1 MLVEGKPIAPPPS
14 GTTARQLLEDVCP
27 ELLGTA
33 VAAKF
38 DNEIHDLQNPVDGYE
53 SLAFLPI
60 TSKDG
65 WDVYRRSVIFLLITA
80 VHELDAQAE
89 VTVDFSANG
98 GLFIE
103 VSGFRGRTDGLAAAD
118 VAAIE
123 QRMRAIVKEDR
134 PIEKHFL
141 PRAEAVQLFKKTKAI
156 EKANLIAA
164 LQKETVSI
172 YSCGGYDDYLYG
184 AMLGRTG
191 KLGKFALD
199 AFSPGLLLRTP
210 SVESGGEVP
219 GAKPQP
225 KLSHVLQEAKRWA
238 DILHCDFVTDLNRA
252 KRGGQ
257 IGDIIRVS
265 EALQEKKIAQ
275 IADHIAEKRD
285 DLRLILIAGP
295 SSSGKTSFAQRLRI
309 QLRVNGLEPVA
320 ISLDDYFK
328 NRRDTPRT
336 PEGAYDYEA
345 LEALDVPL
353 LNEQIV
359 KLLRGEAVALPYY
372 NFLTGEREWGHTAPF
387 SIAENQPIIIEGIH
401 GLNEKLSAAIPRAK
415 KYKIYISALTQL
427 NIDAHNRIP
436 TTSARLVRRL
446 VRDYQFRG
454 SSAIKTLRQWKD
466 VRKGEETHIFPFQED
481 ADVMFNSALI
491 YELGVLKKY
500 AKPLLSAVPPEAP
513 ERTMAKKLLDF
524 CEYFDDITEE
534 DEIPNNS
541 ILREFIGKSVFF
553 K

>member
-1 MLVEGKPIAPPPS
+1 MYVEAKEIPTPAP
-14 GTTARQLLEDVCP
+14 GTTAREVLEACAP
-27 ELLGTA
+27 ELSGVA
-33 VAAKF
+33 VAGNF
-38 DNEIHDLQNPVDGYE
+38 DNEIHDLQNPVDGCRKLSFVRQGTAE
-53 SLAFLPI
+53 
-60 TSKDG
+60 G

-80 VHELDAQAE
+80 VHELDAAAE

-98 GLFIE
+98 GLFLEVRGAAGGLTADGVAKIE
-103 VSGFRGRTDGLAAAD
+103 AK
-118 VAAIE
+118 
-123 QRMRAIVKEDR
+123 MRAIIAEDR

-141 PRAEAVQLFKKTKAI
+141 PRDEAVRLFKQSKAI

-172 YSCGGYDDYLYG
+172 YSCGDFYDYLYG

-191 KLGKFALD
+191 LLGRFALD
-199 AFSPGLLLRTP
+199 FFAPGLLLRTP
-210 SVESGGEVP
+210 SVESHGDVP
-219 GAKPQP
+219 PAKPQP
-225 KLSHVLQEAKRWA
+225 KLSHVLTEAKRWA

-252 KRGGQ
+252 HRSGQ

-265 EALQEKKIAQ
+265 EALQEKKIAE
-275 IADHIAEKRD
+275 IADHIAERRD
-285 DLRLILIAGP
+285 ALRLILIAGP

-320 ISLDDYFK
+320 IALDDYFK

-353 LNEQIV
+353 FNEQMV
-359 KLLRGEAVALPYY
+359 KLLRGEEVELPYY
-372 NFLTGEREWGHTAPF
+372 NFLTGEREWGRHTPF

-401 GLNEKLSAAIPRAK
+401 GLNEKLSAAIPREN

-427 NIDAHNRIP
+427 NVDAHNRIP

-454 SSAIKTLRQWKD
+454 ASALKTLRQWPD
-466 VRKGEETHIFPFQED
+466 VRKGEEQHIFPFQED

-500 AKPLLSAVPPEAP
+500 AKPLLEAVPPEVP
-513 ERTMAKKLLDF
+513 EHIMARKLLDF
-524 CEYFDDITEE
+524 CAYFDDILEE

-541 ILREFIGKSVFF
+541 LLREFIGKSVFF

>member
-1 MLVEGKPIAPPPS
+1 MIVEGKQAAAPAG
-14 GTTARQLLEDVCP
+14 GTTARELMERVCP
-27 ELLGTA
+27 ELADVA
-33 VAAKF
+33 VAAVM
-38 DNEIHDLQNPVDGYE
+38 DGEVHDLQNPVDGCQ
-53 SLAFLPI
+53 SVSFVRLA
-60 TSKDG
+60 TQEG

-80 VHELDAQAE
+80 VHEMEPQAE
-89 VTVDFSANG
+89 VKVDFSANG

-103 VSGFRGRTDGLAAAD
+103 VLGINGGLTAGK

-123 QRMRAIVKEDR
+123 KRMRAIVAEDR

-141 PRAEAVQLFKKTKAI
+141 PRAEAVQLFKASKAI

-164 LQKETVSI
+164 LAKETVSV
-172 YSCGGYDDYLYG
+172 YSCGEYSDYLYG

-191 KLGKFALD
+191 KLARFALD
-199 AFSPGLLLRTP
+199 FFAPGLLLRTP
-210 SVESGGEVP
+210 SVASGSDVP
-219 GAKPQP
+219 DAKPQP
-225 KLSHVLQEAKRWA
+225 KLSHVLTQAKRWA

-252 KRGGQ
+252 NRNGQ

-265 EALQEKKIAQ
+265 EALQEKSIAQ

-320 ISLDDYFK
+320 ISLDDYFC
-328 NRRDTPRT
+328 NRVDTPRT
-336 PEGAYDYEA
+336 PEGEYDYEA
-345 LEALDVPL
+345 LEALDVKL
-353 LNEQIV
+353 FNEQMV
-359 KLLRGEAVALPYY
+359 KLLNGEEVELPYY
-372 NFLTGEREWGHTAPF
+372 NFVTGEREWGHSAPF

-401 GLNEKLSAAIPRAK
+401 GLNEKLSASIPRK
-415 KYKIYISALTQL
+415 NKYKIYISALTQL
-427 NIDAHNRIP
+427 NVDAHNRIP

-454 SSAIKTLRQWKD
+454 SSAMKTLKQWPD
-466 VRKGEETHIFPFQED
+466 VRKGEEKHIFPFQEE

-500 AKPLLSAVPPEAP
+500 AKPLLEAVPPEAP
-513 ERTMAKKLLDF
+513 EHIMARKLLDF
-524 CEYFDDITEE
+524 CAYFDDITEE

-541 ILREFIGKSVFF
+541 LLREFIGKSVFF

>member
-1 MLVEGKPIAPPPS
+1 MFVESQEIATPAA
-14 GTTARQLLEDVCP
+14 GTTARELLMTYAP
-27 ELLGTA
+27 ELAEVA
-33 VAAKF
+33 VAANL
-38 DNEIHDLQNPVDGYE
+38 DQEIHDLQNPVDGCGSVTFVPLNSAE
-53 SLAFLPI
+53 
-60 TSKDG
+60 G
-65 WDVYRRSVIFLLITA
+65 WGVYRRSVTFLLITA
-80 VHELDAQAE
+80 VHELAPSAE

-103 VSGFRGRTDGLAAAD
+103 VRGLANGLTAKD
-118 VAAIE
+118 VADIE
-123 QRMRAIVKEDR
+123 AKMRAIVAEDR
-134 PIEKHFL
+134 LIVKQFL
-141 PRAEAVQLFKKTKAI
+141 PRAEAVQLFKQSKAI

-172 YSCGGYDDYLYG
+172 YSCGGYYDYLYG
-184 AMLGRTG
+184 AMLGHTG
-191 KLGKFALD
+191 ALGSFGLDYFA
-199 AFSPGLLLRTP
+199 PGLLLRTP
-210 SVESGGEVP
+210 SVESGGAVP
-219 GAKPQP
+219 PAKPQP
-225 KLSHVLQEAKRWA
+225 KLSHVLTEAKRWA

-252 KRGGQ
+252 NRSGN

-265 EALQEKKIAQ
+265 EALQEKKIAE
-275 IADHIAEKRD
+275 IADHIAEKAS

-309 QLRVNGLEPVA
+309 QLRVNGLEPVS
-320 ISLDDYFK
+320 ISLDDYFR

-353 LNEQIV
+353 FNEQIV
-359 KLLRGEAVALPYY
+359 KLLKGEEVELPYY
-372 NFLTGEREWGHTAPF
+372 NFLTGEREWGHYAPF

-401 GLNEKLSAAIPRAK
+401 GLNEKLSAAVPRK
-415 KYKIYISALTQL
+415 NKYKIYISALTQL
-427 NIDAHNRIP
+427 NVDAHNRIP

-454 SSAIKTLRQWKD
+454 SSALKTLRQWSD
-466 VRKGEETHIFPFQED
+466 VRKGEEKHIFPFQEE

-500 AKPLLSAVPPEAP
+500 AKPLLEMVPPEVP
-513 ERTMAKKLLDF
+513 EHVMARKLLDF
-524 CEYFDDITEE
+524 CQYFDDIKEE

-541 ILREFIGKSVFF
+541 LLREFIGKSVFF